1 MKEKKYIF
9 ILWSCLF
16 FLFLSA
22 SCVKEDALDNQKNIE
37 SIPTYFTTSLRNINE
52 DTEYFED
59 HVTELRL
66 LVFNSATGAMVFNDK
81 LNFQNG
87 FDRTSEP
94 VKLEKGEHDFYFI
107 ANESSGGA
115 DFINALKSV
124 DNVFKFK
131 NDPRFWNLTFDKNFK
146 PSPNAGIVMSARYQ
160 KVDVPA
166 GYTKTNPWPFKG
178 AGFKVQLIR
187 SFAKVEL
194 IFTKTKEQDPDNE
207 TQKRITF
214 VQLVKIPKKFS
225 VPPMDVRYSSLFSN
239 NLTQTAVINPG
250 NSFDYT
256 KDIVGTLIFYI
267 PEFLREQTE
276 SGDGNTAIMVKGKGF
291 SDKLVPIDHQ
301 YFNDYNQRGHRDLN
315 ISVLSKFCILRNT
328 HYKLTFHLKKEVEV
342 FYKVRLWERIKT
354 QTVMGYGFYV
364 EIEDHKKI
372 TITNTEVCKPPFEV
386 ILKPLNGA
394 LLDGDS
400 LPIRFVET
408 KKGAS
413 KIYSIEQ
420 IPSSGEYLEIIYN
433 NETLKKIG
441 KP

>member
-1 MKEKKYIF
+1 MKRKNIF
-9 ILWSCLF
+9 ILWSCLS

-22 SCVKEDALDNQKNIE
+22 SCAKEDASDNHNIE
-37 SIPTYFTTSLRNINE
+37 AIPTYFTTSLKSINE

-59 HVTELRL
+59 RVTELRL
-66 LVFNSATGAMVFNDK
+66 LVFNSATGAMVFNNK
-81 LNFQNG
+81 LNFRNG
-87 FDRTSEP
+87 FNRTSEP

-107 ANESSGGA
+107 ANETSGGV
-115 DFINALKSV
+115 DFIDALKSV

-131 NDPRFWNLTFDKNFK
+131 NDPRFWNLTFDENFK
-146 PSPNAGIVMSARYQ
+146 PSQNAGIVMSARYQ
-160 KVDVPA
+160 KVDVPD

-207 TQKRITF
+207 TQKRITS

-225 VPPMDVRYSSLFSN
+225 VPPMDVKYSSLFSN
-239 NLTQTAVINPG
+239 NLTQTAVINPDI
-250 NSFDYT
+250 SFDYT
-256 KDIVGTLIFYI
+256 KDIIGTLVFYI

-276 SGDGNTAIMVKGKGF
+276 SDDGNTAIMVKGKGF

-301 YFNDYNQRGHRDLN
+301 YFNDYNQVGHRDLN

-342 FYKVRLWERIKT
+342 FYKVRLWERTKT

-372 TITNTEVCKPPFEV
+372 TITNTEVCEPPFKV
-386 ILKPLNGA
+386 TLKPLNGTVI
-394 LLDGDS
+394 DGS
-400 LPIRFVET
+400 SSEIHFVET
-408 KKGAS
+408 QKGVS
-413 KIYSIEQ
+413 KTYTLDYT
-420 IPSSGEYLEIIYN
+420 PVSGEYLEIIYN
-433 NETLKKIG
+433 GNTLKKIS